1 MGAFSVT
8 CSPFPGEARVH
19 RLSNPCADPR
29 KLTQSVL
36 QVTEMLGMYQAELAR
51 VLQLQCGD
59 IGRLANGQRVLEC
72 GSVAWDEAVLFIRLY
87 QALYEKL
94 GGDGVAM
101 CNWLRRDNKPLGG
114 VPLLLIV
121 DDGRLRW
128 ALDYVENHL
137 QV

>member
-8 CSPFPGEARVH
+8 CSPSPRVH
-19 RLSNPCADPR
+19 QLSNPCADPR

-59 IGRLANGQRVLEC
+59 IGRLANGRRVLER
-72 GSVAWDEAVLFIRLY
+72 GTVAWGEAVLFIRLY
-87 QALYEKL
+87 EALYEKL

-101 CNWLRRDNKPLGG
+101 CNWLRRDNEQIGG

-121 DDGRLRW
+121 DEGRLRRT
-128 ALDYVENHL
+128 LDYVQNHL